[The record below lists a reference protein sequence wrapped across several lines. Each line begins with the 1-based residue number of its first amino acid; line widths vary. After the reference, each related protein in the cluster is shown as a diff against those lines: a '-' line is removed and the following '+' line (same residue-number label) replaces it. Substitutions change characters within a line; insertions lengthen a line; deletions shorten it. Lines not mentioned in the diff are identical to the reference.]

1 MNEIA
6 ADREAP
12 VYSRDEV
19 LVGAPPETVWSVIS
33 DIAGWPRWNPDVR
46 DARIDGE
53 FATGTSFEW
62 KAGPGTIRS
71 TLKEVDRPRLVGW
84 TGKTMGIPAIHIYR
98 LEEAGDQT
106 RVVLEES
113 WDGVLSRLFRKYFQT
128 TLDKAV
134 TGGLRAL
141 KSEAERRAAV

>member
-1 MNEIA
+1 MVRMKRSA
-6 ADREAP
+6 LP
-12 VYSRDEV
+12 
-19 LVGAPPETVWSVIS
+19 LVRG
-33 DIAGWPRWNPDVR
+33 RR
-46 DARIDGE
+46 
-53 FATGTSFEW
+53 
-62 KAGPGTIRS
+62 
-71 TLKEVDRPRLVGW
+71 VDRPRLVGW
-84 TGKTMGIPAIHIYR
+84 TGKTMGIPAIQIYR
-98 LEEAGDQT
+98 LEETGDQT